1 MGERVLNH
9 EKLLVY
15 QRALQFIE
23 FVDKIL
29 SHEIDKINAHLQ
41 LDKASTSIPL
51 NIAEGSGKYTPKDKN
66 RFYDIARGSASES
79 SSCLDVLFIRK
90 K

>member
-29 SHEIDKINAHLQ
+29 SHEIDKINAHFNWIKLQ
-41 LDKASTSIPL
+41 
-51 NIAEGSGKYTPKDKN
+51 
-66 RFYDIARGSASES
+66 RQFH
-79 SSCLDVLFIRK
+79 
-90 K
+90 